1 MVDLWH
7 LWDTPDVARH
17 LAANVDRI
25 TGVHV
30 GDWFPDGRGDR
41 ALPGEGIADVRGPMQ
56 ALAQAGWRGAWD
68 VEIFGD
74 PDNPESL
81 WALDVDEAARR
92 AHGAIAALE
101 SDLVADSN

>member
-1 MVDLWH
+1 MSDFAGFPVSALDFYDDLEVDNTRSFWEQH
-7 LWDTPDVARH
+7 KPTYDTAV
-17 LAANVDRI
+17 
-25 TGVHV
+25 
-30 GDWFPDGRGDR
+30 R
-41 ALPGEGIADVRGPMQ
+41 APMQ